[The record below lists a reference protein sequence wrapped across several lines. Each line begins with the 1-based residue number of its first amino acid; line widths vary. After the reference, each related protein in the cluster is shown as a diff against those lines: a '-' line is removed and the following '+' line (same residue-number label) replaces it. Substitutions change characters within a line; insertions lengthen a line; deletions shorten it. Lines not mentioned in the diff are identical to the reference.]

1 MSFTGHASSP
11 KSYRSRSFLLQLGMM
26 TDSFI
31 RPYLGKG
38 KRFDDA
44 FWEKTDG
51 RNVKASMEKVMQ
63 GIRLYQ
69 IHPYERHPARQSI
82 VWSDG
87 SARLV
92 WFAAKTRGRLKA
104 PRARILVIPSLINGP
119 EILDILPDRSLVRYL
134 AHQGFDVYLLDWG
147 NVREDP
153 ELATLESAISVK
165 LGKVLAWLQK
175 NPDGPPL
182 VGMGYCMGG
191 VFLAAADI
199 LYPEVFS
206 ALTFIAT
213 PWDFKAGGKG
223 GFPEAVTVWAK
234 EGLPRVAHLDQMPAA
249 WLQMIFA
256 GVDPSLVARK
266 FSAFSEMKMES
277 AAAELFVA
285 VEDWVNGG
293 ADLPAGVAR
302 QAVSEWYLENKPC
315 HGKWEIA
322 GVPIQARKIKKPSL
336 VIVPA
341 RDKIVPPASARALVR
356 QLPNVWVLEPDCGHI
371 SMMVGASAKSQVWT
385 PTKNWILS
393 QV

>member
-1 MSFTGHASSP
+1 MSFAAHSGSP

-26 TDSFI
+26 TDSFA

-38 KRFDDA
+38 GRFDDA
-44 FWEKTDG
+44 FWEKPDG
-51 RNVKASMEKVMQ
+51 HQVRTSMEKVMR

-69 IHPYERHPARQSI
+69 THPYERPLTRQSI

-87 SARLV
+87 SVRLV
-92 WFAAKTRGRLKA
+92 WFAAKTKTRLKSS
-104 PRARILVIPSLINGP
+104 RARILVIPSLINGP
-119 EILDILPDRSLVRYL
+119 EILDILPNRSLVRYL

-153 ELATLESAISVK
+153 ELSTLDLALSVK
-165 LGKVLAWLQK
+165 LGKALNWLQQ
-175 NPDGPPL
+175 NPEGPL

-191 VFLAAADI
+191 LFLAAADI

-223 GFPEAVTVWAK
+223 GFPEAVTAWAK
-234 EGLPRVAHLDQMPAA
+234 EGLPRVAHLDQMPAS

-277 AAAELFVA
+277 AAAKLFVA

-293 ADLPAGVAR
+293 PDLPAGVAR

-315 HGKWEIA
+315 HGTWDVA
-322 GVPIQARKIKKPSL
+322 GVPIQARKIKTPSL
-336 VIVPA
+336 VIIPS
-341 RDKIVPPASARALVR
+341 RDKIVPPASARALMK

-371 SMMVGASAKSQVWT
+371 SMMVGASAKGEVWA
-385 PTKNWILS
+385 PTKDWILS